1 MSHPFTY
8 LEVSTILD
16 HYLVALVWS
25 TTHTYMNDDGTE
37 GETVELDSIDATYSD
52 NILADS
58 RKDIENFL
66 DTATEMLEAKGYT
79 WDDYLNLGHDEEQ
92 IGHDFALTRN
102 WHGAGFWDRG
112 DGDIGDILTAASKVL
127 GGADA
132 YLGDD
137 GLIYIQ

>member
-1 MSHPFTY
+1 MSHPFSYT
-8 LEVSTILD
+8 EVSTILD

-25 TTHTYMNDDGTE
+25 TTHTYMNDDGAE
-37 GETVELDSIDATYSD
+37 GETVELDSIDAAYSD
-52 NILADS
+52 NLRADS
-58 RKDIENFL
+58 RKDIESFL

-79 WDDYLNLGHDEEQ
+79 WDDYTHGEEQ

-102 WHGAGFWDRG
+102 GHGAGFWDRG